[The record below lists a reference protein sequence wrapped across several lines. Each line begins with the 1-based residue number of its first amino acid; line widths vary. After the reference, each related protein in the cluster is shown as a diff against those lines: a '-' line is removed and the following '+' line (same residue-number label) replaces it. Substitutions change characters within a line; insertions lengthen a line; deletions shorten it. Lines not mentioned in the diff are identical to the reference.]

1 MTTDLEPCPFCGGVP
16 YQGSETREVGEL
28 DWFVACGNYCGAAC
42 EAFESQDEAI
52 AAWNRRA
59 PSDESLDRISQ
70 ALGLGTP
77 AASVDNMAR
86 EIERLRDGDR
96 AQLRMSEELA
106 RGRWFVDKLRRYF
119 DADLRVKN
127 AESPKLAVPAMEERE
142 RISSEL
148 RKAVVG

>member
-1 MTTDLEPCPFCGGVP
+1 
-16 YQGSETREVGEL
+16 
-28 DWFVACGNYCGAAC
+28 
-42 EAFESQDEAI
+42 
-52 AAWNRRA
+52 
-59 PSDESLDRISQ
+59 
-70 ALGLGTP
+70 
-77 AASVDNMAR
+77 
-86 EIERLRDGDR
+86 
-96 AQLRMSEELA
+96 MSEELA